1 MVLSYI
7 YKKKADKIMLLC
19 SIGVISPFL
28 YKYKEEFSLDLFQ
41 RIERRIVLLPCL

>member
-19 SIGVISPFL
+19 SIGVLSPFL
-28 YKYKEEFSLDLFQ
+28 YKEEFSLDLFQ

>member
-7 YKKKADKIMLLC
+7 SKKKADKIMLLC
-19 SIGVISPFL
+19 RIGVHSPFL
-28 YKYKEEFSLDLFQ
+28 YKEEFSLDLFQ